1 MDRRYN
7 QLVYAIQS
15 SPFDGCCYLDVIKYL
30 RTVVMDN
37 HLRDDVHV
45 VDDNDN
51 SNGNGNGKG
60 HKEHI
65 GRLLEYR
72 QTYSSMFLPNKSFWI
87 EWLEDESSLQ
97 LSSMTNEDLH
107 QLYQK
112 AIHNYPH
119 FEICLKY
126 IDTFYMRYTDI
137 SSSSGGSGGGVSE
150 DELRKVFELSVTH
163 CGFDM
168 VSGSAIWKKY
178 QDFERELLD
187 DFCEQLHQS
196 MKNDD
201 VDNAHVDSQYEHK
214 RRKERFI
221 NSYSRQL
228 SLPLIGNE
236 ETLKDFESELSV
248 YCVESDVHLIQPES
262 LQRKVKQAMKDRGGR
277 QDYEITYHSDQFQ
290 AYSHQD
296 KLSFWNRY
304 IEFEMKQL
312 QYSRVQRLYERAV
325 LDTYEVNSYNVDCT
339 NSNNSINIS
348 ISSNHRQDHHHNINS
363 IHHHHQQYQSLWLDY
378 IAFALCNLKNSS
390 LVNDITRRALR
401 IYRDSIYLWKLLLY
415 CMESSI
421 KMNNNSNDDVPVEE
435 EGGGGGE
442 DSLLAELQIILSS
455 TSFNNLEEYYD
466 LYLTYCNFCR
476 RKLQFVWNGIN
487 NNNNN
492 NNSNNNQQ
500 HQQQLSQ
507 HSHDMSTE
515 DKSLKNA
522 TTGRVHN
529 SSEYDLSQLQ
539 ASINQLQASFTLMT
553 SFLTSY
559 CLNGWVVLW
568 WKWCLYQ
575 SHLDTSLL
583 LDTSK
588 YILLLQCQH
597 GKNNN
602 YDDDQSMD
610 VTATGNN
617 TIGGSSILEFSSNK
631 LNKIP
636 SNKKNHKN
644 KTTIITGSQQ
654 KIVKTDIW
662 EVALKHFPH
671 SSFLYLEYIS
681 FLRRHRDYEQCRR
694 VFKKIININL
704 DNSSHEEICKNWIDF
719 EQEYG
724 TLSDVQSALIRTF
737 SIMKPNMITSPTVYN
752 TTTSD
757 GSQETESIE
766 SIGSDG
772 DNNSSSSSR
781 YMSSRTKRKLDDAN
795 ELYNNEN
802 NHHHHQQQQQQQ
814 NVITRPNTSSSHDSI
829 ESSSSDHK
837 KVGKRVKFAEQDV
850 IATFDRKSGIVVQSP
865 VKPIIVKHVT
875 SRITLPMISTND
887 VKYDS
892 LTNNDKHNNSSSA
905 KHGSRSNATESDK
918 TTDSSSNSSSSDVIN
933 DDNTSGAIV
942 VDALTAIDGDSGVS
956 NLNKNSS
963 SLQHSSSNNSSSS
976 SSSSSRKKIQVRNFS
991 FTSPFDS
998 LLPFILDKC
1007 STILPY
1013 LTSTDVCMILSK
1025 AGKSRG
1031 IVEID
1036 CPVDCTSSQL
1046 LQLQE
1051 CFHDYQF
1058 NDRRLV
1064 AEIIYPTKDNVI
1076 IDKAQSSSMGSS
1088 SVPHLTTVFVKGFSA
1103 TVTED
1108 DLKQHFDPCGHIIAV
1123 KVSVDK
1129 KTGVSKVLIDCL

>member
-1 MDRRYN
+1 
-7 QLVYAIQS
+7 
-15 SPFDGCCYLDVIKYL
+15 
-30 RTVVMDN
+30 
-37 HLRDDVHV
+37 
-45 VDDNDN
+45 
-51 SNGNGNGKG
+51 
-60 HKEHI
+60 
-65 GRLLEYR
+65 
-72 QTYSSMFLPNKSFWI
+72 
-87 EWLEDESSLQ
+87 
-97 LSSMTNEDLH
+97 
-107 QLYQK
+107 
-112 AIHNYPH
+112 
-119 FEICLKY
+119 
-126 IDTFYMRYTDI
+126 
-137 SSSSGGSGGGVSE
+137 
-150 DELRKVFELSVTH
+150 
-163 CGFDM
+163 
-168 VSGSAIWKKY
+168 
-178 QDFERELLD
+178 
-187 DFCEQLHQS
+187 
-196 MKNDD
+196 MKM
-201 VDNAHVDSQYEHK
+201 
-214 RRKERFI
+214 I
-221 NSYSRQL
+221 N
-228 SLPLIGNE
+228 N
-236 ETLKDFESELSV
+236 T
-248 YCVESDVHLIQPES
+248 
-262 LQRKVKQAMKDRGGR
+262 
-277 QDYEITYHSDQFQ
+277 
-290 AYSHQD
+290 
-296 KLSFWNRY
+296 
-304 IEFEMKQL
+304 
-312 QYSRVQRLYERAV
+312 
-325 LDTYEVNSYNVDCT
+325 
-339 NSNNSINIS
+339 
-348 ISSNHRQDHHHNINS
+348 
-363 IHHHHQQYQSLWLDY
+363 
-378 IAFALCNLKNSS
+378 
-390 LVNDITRRALR
+390 
-401 IYRDSIYLWKLLLY
+401 
-415 CMESSI
+415 
-421 KMNNNSNDDVPVEE
+421 NDDVPVEE
-435 EGGGGGE
+435 EGGGG
-442 DSLLAELQIILSS
+442 DNLLAELQIILSS

-466 LYLTYCNFCR
+466 LYLTYCNYCR
-476 RKLQFVWNGIN
+476 RKLQFLWDGI

-507 HSHDMSTE
+507 HSHDMSTD
-515 DKSLKNA
+515 DKSLKDA
-522 TTGRVHN
+522 TTGRVRN

-575 SHLDTSLL
+575 SHLDTTLL

-597 GKNNN
+597 EKNNN

-636 SNKKNHKN
+636 SNKKNHKS

-681 FLRRHRDYEQCRR
+681 FLRRHREYEQCRR

-737 SIMKPNMITSPTVYN
+737 SILKPSMINSPTVYN
-752 TTTSD
+752 TSTSD

-766 SIGSDG
+766 SIGGDG

-795 ELYNNEN
+795 ELYNNES

-814 NVITRPNTSSSHDSI
+814 QQNVITRTNTSSSHDSI
-829 ESSSSDHK
+829 ESSSGDHK

-875 SRITLPMISTND
+875 SRITPMVSTND

-918 TTDSSSNSSSSDVIN
+918 TTDSSSNSTSNVVIN
-933 DDNTSGAIV
+933 DDGTSAAIIV
-942 VDALTAIDGDSGVS
+942 GALTAIDGDSGVS
-956 NLNKNSS
+956 NLKKNSS
-963 SLQHSSSNNSSSS
+963 SLQHSSSNNSRSSS
-976 SSSSSRKKIQVRNFS
+976 CSRSSRKKIQVRNFS

-1031 IVEID
+1031 IVEIN

-1076 IDKAQSSSMGSS
+1076 IDKAQHDPSSMGSS
-1088 SVPHLTTVFVKGFSA
+1088 SAPHLTTVFVKGFSA

>member
-1 MDRRYN
+1 
-7 QLVYAIQS
+7 
-15 SPFDGCCYLDVIKYL
+15 
-30 RTVVMDN
+30 MDN
-37 HLRDDVHV
+37 YLRDDVHV
-45 VDDNDN
+45 VHDND
-51 SNGNGNGKG
+51 NGNGNGKG
-60 HKEHI
+60 HEENI

-72 QTYSSMFLPNKSFWI
+72 QTYSAMFLPNKAFWI

-97 LSSMTNEDLH
+97 LSSMTNDDLH

-112 AIHNYPH
+112 AIHHYPH

-126 IDTFYMRYTDI
+126 IDTFYMRYADI
-137 SSSSGGSGGGVSE
+137 SSSSGGGSGVSE

-201 VDNAHVDSQYEHK
+201 VDNAHVDQQYEHR

-262 LQRKVKQAMKDRGGR
+262 LQRKVQQAMKDRGGR

-325 LDTYEVNSYNVDCT
+325 LDTYEIDSYNVDCN
-339 NSNNSINIS
+339 NSNNSINVS
-348 ISSNHRQDHHHNINS
+348 SSSNHQQDQHQNSNS

-401 IYRDSIYLWKLLLY
+401 IYRDSIYLWKLLLH

-421 KMNNNSNDDVPVEE
+421 KMINNINDDVPVEE
-435 EGGGGGE
+435 EVVVVGGE

-466 LYLTYCNFCR
+466 LYLTYCNYCR
-476 RKLQFVWNGIN
+476 RKLQRVWDGIN
-487 NNNNN
+487 D
-492 NNSNNNQQ
+492 SNNQQ

-515 DKSLKNA
+515 DKSLKDA
-522 TTGRVHN
+522 TTGRVR
-529 SSEYDLSQLQ
+529 SKYDLSQLQ

-575 SHLDTSLL
+575 SHLDTTLL

-597 GKNNN
+597 EKKNDND
-602 YDDDQSMD
+602 DDDQTMD
-610 VTATGNN
+610 VTATGNS
-617 TIGGSSILEFSSNK
+617 TTGGSTSILEFSSNK

-636 SNKKNHKN
+636 SHKKNYKS
-644 KTTIITGSQQ
+644 KTTIISGSQQ
-654 KIVKTDIW
+654 KVVKTDIW

-681 FLRRHRDYEQCRR
+681 FLRRHREYEQCRR

-737 SIMKPNMITSPTVYN
+737 SIMKPSMITSPTVYN

-757 GSQETESIE
+757 GSQETESME
-766 SIGSDG
+766 SIGGDG
-772 DNNSSSSSR
+772 DNNGSSSSSR

-795 ELYNNEN
+795 EMYNNETN
-802 NHHHHQQQQQQQ
+802 QQQQQPQQ
-814 NVITRPNTSSSHDSI
+814 NVITRTNTSSSSHDSI
-829 ESSSSDHK
+829 ESSHSGDHK
-837 KVGKRVKFAEQDV
+837 KVGKKVKFAEQDV
-850 IATFDRKSGIVVQSP
+850 IATFDRKSGIVVLSP

-875 SRITLPMISTND
+875 SRITPSMISTND

-892 LTNNDKHNNSSSA
+892 LTNNDKHNDSSSA
-905 KHGSRSNATESDK
+905 KHGSSSS
-918 TTDSSSNSSSSDVIN
+918 TTDSSSNSSSSVVIN
-933 DDNTSGAIV
+933 DDDTSGAMV

-956 NLNKNSS
+956 NLKKNSS
-963 SLQHSSSNNSSSS
+963 SLQYSSSINNNSSSSSS

-998 LLPFILDKC
+998 LLPFILDKS
-1007 STILPY
+1007 STILPH

-1031 IVEID
+1031 TVEIT

-1064 AEIIYPTKDNVI
+1064 AEIIYPTKDAVTNVI
-1076 IDKAQSSSMGSS
+1076 IDKAQHDPSSMGSS
-1088 SVPHLTTVFVKGFSA
+1088 SAPHLTTVFVKGFSA

-1108 DLKQHFDPCGHIIAV
+1108 DLKQHFDTCGHIIAV

-1129 KTGVSKVLIDCL
+1129 KTGVSKVLIDYL